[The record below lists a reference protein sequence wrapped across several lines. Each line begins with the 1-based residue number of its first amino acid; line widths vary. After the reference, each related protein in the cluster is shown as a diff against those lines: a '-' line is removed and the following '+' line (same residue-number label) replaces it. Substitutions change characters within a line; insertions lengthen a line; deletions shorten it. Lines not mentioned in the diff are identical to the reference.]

1 VISGTA
7 AVVIVPLSALTQQHG
22 IEYMTL
28 CILVSAIIQ
37 GLFGIF
43 RLAKT
48 ADLVSEQVLS
58 GFLNGLGLM

>member
-1 VISGTA
+1 
-7 AVVIVPLSALTQQHG
+7 VVVVPLSALTQAHG
-22 IEYMTL
+22 VDYMTL
-28 CILVSAIIQ
+28 CILVSAIMQ

-58 GFLNGLGLM
+58 GFLNGLGCM

>member
-7 AVVIVPLSALTQQHG
+7 AVVIVPLSALTQHHG